1 MIWTQLAERRHDD
14 VVILDLLGNIAVGE
28 SDEPLVAKIVQLLD
42 QRWLKILLNL
52 ADIPYIDSWGLAEV
66 VKCFTE
72 AQKRGGSLKL
82 CSAHRRILKLLKV
95 TRLSDVLVSFDSE
108 EEALQSFR
116 SVEPGVRKA

>member
-72 AQKRGGSLKL
+72 VQKRGGSLRL
-82 CSAHRRILKLLKV
+82 CSANRRILKLLKV

-108 EEALQSFR
+108 EEALKSFR
-116 SVEPGVRKA
+116 SVEPGVHKA